1 MKSVRPATTT
11 EEAIKQPASV
21 SVVGDPTYHRSCTYT
36 RVHHTHQREE
46 ITVCA
51 SYLSLTSLTRAHR
64 AHTGTTALSQQHKQQ
79 SQQAKPPERVTCCVF
94 ESSPKLG
101 NVSISPIMPTVMSF
115 TPFPSSLPFHLSSYF
130 KEICHHLGRES

>member
-1 MKSVRPATTT
+1 MCESCAKFPTPKCSNWCANCSPGAVVCCGLRSLYRAFHRDIQKVKSVRPATTT

-64 AHTGTTALSQQHKQQ
+64 AHTALQRS
-79 SQQAKPPERVTCCVF
+79 A
-94 ESSPKLG
+94 SS
-101 NVSISPIMPTVMSF
+101 T
-115 TPFPSSLPFHLSSYF
+115 SSNRSRPNHRR
-130 KEICHHLGRES
+130 G